1 MNLLETEKLE
11 KNLKVKLEMTVCYEI
26 LDKTTCVINSFLLI
40 AL

>member
-26 LDKTTCVINSFLLI
+26 LDKTTCVNSFLLI

>member
-1 MNLLETEKLE
+1 MNLLETTKIR

-26 LDKTTCVINSFLLI
+26 LDKMTCVMTLFLLP